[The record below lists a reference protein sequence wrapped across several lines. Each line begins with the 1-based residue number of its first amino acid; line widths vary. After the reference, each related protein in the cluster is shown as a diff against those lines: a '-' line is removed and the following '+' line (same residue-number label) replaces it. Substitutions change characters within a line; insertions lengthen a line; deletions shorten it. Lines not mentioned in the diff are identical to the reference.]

1 MICDKLTFRRQ
12 KWNRVVDVATLV
24 WLGVFV
30 AGFLVKGR
38 ATQVCG
44 YVNIALLGVFVA
56 DLGVIYKTSENWR
69 RFIKQHWLDILMV
82 IPYLRV
88 FRIFR
93 IFRLARF
100 LRIAKVAKTRRA
112 FKVVKAVKAGRSLK
126 TTKLAKAATK
136 SRQLTK
142 LGRIK
147 KAITVG
153 HESGDLPRSIKER
166 ISPIKQQEGL

>member
-1 MICDKLTFRRQ
+1 MDGNRLRSGRGRWT
-12 KWNRVVDVATLV
+12 RVVDIATLV

-38 ATQVCG
+38 AAEVCN

-69 RFIKQHWLDILMV
+69 RFLKQHWLDILMV

-93 IFRLARF
+93 IFKLARF

-112 FKVVKAVKAGRSLK
+112 FKVVKGVKAARSLK
-126 TTKLAKAATK
+126 TTKLAKTATK
-136 SRQLTK
+136 SRRLTK

-147 KAITVG
+147 KTTLLG
-153 HESGDLPRSIKER
+153 HESGDLMRTIKGSISSIVGDR
-166 ISPIKQQEGL
+166 R